1 MQWVSGLPESVE
13 PIFVL
18 PVYILLE
25 FTQELLIGYNV
36 QSISLGFTAELSA
49 LSRAEETMLKNKGWD
64 YD

>member
-36 QSISLGFTAELSA
+36 QSISLVFTAELSA